1 MFLIIRKALKTLLE
15 LLKDGFDGFGDPF
28 GGGGV
33 DPFGSPSAV
42 SSDSKIVSPPIPP
55 VIDDI
60 QSFNEPVSTS
70 HNTNIM
76 L

>member
-1 MFLIIRKALKTLLE
+1 MKLN
-15 LLKDGFDGFGDPF
+15 KDGFDGFGDPF
-28 GGGGV
+28 GGGSV
-33 DPFGSPSAV
+33 DPFGSPSGV

-60 QSFNEPVSTS
+60 QSFNEVSTS

>member
-1 MFLIIRKALKTLLE
+1 MKLC
-15 LLKDGFDGFGDPF
+15 KDGFDGFGDPF
-28 GGGGV
+28 GCGSV
-33 DPFGSPSAV
+33 DPFGSPSGV

-60 QSFNEPVSTS
+60 QSFNEAPVSTS

>member
-1 MFLIIRKALKTLLE
+1 MKLY
-15 LLKDGFDGFGDPF
+15 KDGFDGFGDPF
-28 GGGGV
+28 GGGNV
-33 DPFGSPSAV
+33 DPFGSPSGV
-42 SSDSKIVSPPIPP
+42 SSESKIVSPPIPP

-60 QSFNEPVSTS
+60 QSFNEVSTS